1 MTHAI
6 NWRRVA
12 TTILILAA
20 LMILFHVLGAPIYDG
35 G

>member
-6 NWRRVA
+6 NWRHVA

-20 LMILFHVLGAPIYDG
+20 LVVLFHILGAPEIHG
-35 G
+35 S